1 MANQSQA
8 LAYISLRLIQGT
20 VYLQSRLAINL
31 HPYEHATQLEQ
42 IMENTTKRIHPMM
55 AAAAASVII
64 VSLTG
69 AAAITGLLPTSKSA
83 PEALP
88 LAATSP
94 YNVQQPGTQQPG
106 MQVPNGYIVQNGQL
120 VPASAMQQ
128 QLVPAMVPAM
138 VPANQ
143 LAYAQPVAQQ
153 QPTVIIKEKPV
164 VRVVE
169 KTRVV
174 HAAPKQVRYEEPR
187 YAQQAPAQQPNYVGI
202 GTGAVIGGLIG
213 NQIGGGNG
221 KKLATVAGVI
231 GGGML
236 GNEIANR
243 NR

>member
-1 MANQSQA
+1 
-8 LAYISLRLIQGT
+8 
-20 VYLQSRLAINL
+20 
-31 HPYEHATQLEQ
+31 
-42 IMENTTKRIHPMM
+42 METTTNRIHPMM

-83 PEALP
+83 PEPMP

-94 YNVQQPGTQQPG
+94 YSLQQPG
-106 MQVPNGYIVQNGQL
+106 MQQPGLQVPNGYMVQNGQL
-120 VPASAMQQ
+120 MPVSANQQ

-143 LAYAQPVAQQ
+143 LAYAQPVVQQ
-153 QPTVIIKEKPV
+153 QPTVIVKEKPV

-174 HAAPKQVRYEEPR
+174 HAAPKQVRYEQPR
-187 YAQQAPAQQPNYVGI
+187 YSEPAPAQPNYVGI

-231 GGGML
+231 GGGMI

>member
-1 MANQSQA
+1 MAQ
-8 LAYISLRLIQGT
+8 
-20 VYLQSRLAINL
+20 
-31 HPYEHATQLEQ
+31 
-42 IMENTTKRIHPMM
+42 
-55 AAAAASVII
+55 
-64 VSLTG
+64 
-69 AAAITGLLPTSKSA
+69 
-83 PEALP
+83 
-88 LAATSP
+88 
-94 YNVQQPGTQQPG
+94 
-106 MQVPNGYIVQNGQL
+106 
-120 VPASAMQQ
+120 
-128 QLVPAMVPAM
+128 
-138 VPANQ
+138 
-143 LAYAQPVAQQ
+143 QQ

-174 HAAPKQVRYEEPR
+174 HAAPKPVRYEQPR
-187 YAQQAPAQQPNYVGI
+187 YAEPAPAQPNYVGI

>member
-1 MANQSQA
+1 
-8 LAYISLRLIQGT
+8 
-20 VYLQSRLAINL
+20 
-31 HPYEHATQLEQ
+31 
-42 IMENTTKRIHPMM
+42 MENTTNRIHPMM

-69 AAAITGLLPTSKSA
+69 AAAITGLLPSSKSA
-83 PEALP
+83 PEPMP

-94 YNVQQPGTQQPG
+94 YNLQQPG
-106 MQVPNGYIVQNGQL
+106 MQQPGLQVPNGYMVQNGQL
-120 VPASAMQQ
+120 VPVAANQQ

-153 QPTVIIKEKPV
+153 QQPTVIIKEKPV

-174 HAAPKQVRYEEPR
+174 HAASKPVRYEQPR
-187 YAQQAPAQQPNYVGI
+187 YTEPAPAQPNYVGI

>member
-1 MANQSQA
+1 
-8 LAYISLRLIQGT
+8 
-20 VYLQSRLAINL
+20 
-31 HPYEHATQLEQ
+31 
-42 IMENTTKRIHPMM
+42 MENTTNRIHPMM

-69 AAAITGLLPTSKSA
+69 AAAITGLLPSSKSA
-83 PEALP
+83 PEPMP

-94 YNVQQPGTQQPG
+94 YNLQQPG
-106 MQVPNGYIVQNGQL
+106 MQQPGLQVPNGYMVQNGQL
-120 VPASAMQQ
+120 VPVAANQQ

-153 QPTVIIKEKPV
+153 QQQQQPTVIIKEKPV

-174 HAAPKQVRYEEPR
+174 HAAPKPVRYEQPR
-187 YAQQAPAQQPNYVGI
+187 YAEPAPAQPNYVGI

>member
-1 MANQSQA
+1 ME
-8 LAYISLRLIQGT
+8 T
-20 VYLQSRLAINL
+20 
-31 HPYEHATQLEQ
+31 TQ
-42 IMENTTKRIHPMM
+42 TTNRIHPIM

-83 PEALP
+83 PEPMA
-88 LAATSP
+88 
-94 YNVQQPGTQQPG
+94 N
-106 MQVPNGYIVQNGQL
+106 
-120 VPASAMQQ
+120 QQ
-128 QLVPAMVPAM
+128 QLAAMAAASPYAMQSSVTPAAGVQGQAQVAMPQMAMPAAAQLVATAQPVPV
-138 VPANQ
+138 
-143 LAYAQPVAQQ
+143 AYAQP
-153 QPTVIIKEKPV
+153 QPAPQPAVIVKERIVEKPV
-164 VRVVE
+164 VKVVE

-174 HAAPKQVRYEEPR
+174 HAAPKQTNYEEPR
-187 YAQQAPAQQPNYVGI
+187 YQPAPAPAPAQPNYVGI

-221 KKLATVAGVI
+221 KKLATVAGII

>member
-1 MANQSQA
+1 
-8 LAYISLRLIQGT
+8 
-20 VYLQSRLAINL
+20 
-31 HPYEHATQLEQ
+31 
-42 IMENTTKRIHPMM
+42 MENTTNRIHPMM

-69 AAAITGLLPTSKSA
+69 AAAITGLLPSSKSA
-83 PEALP
+83 PEPMP

-94 YNVQQPGTQQPG
+94 YNVQQPGMQQPG
-106 MQVPNGYIVQNGQL
+106 LQVPNGYMVQNGQL
-120 VPASAMQQ
+120 VPVSANQQ

-153 QPTVIIKEKPV
+153 QQPTVIIKEKPV

-174 HAAPKQVRYEEPR
+174 HAAPKPVHYEQRR
-187 YAQQAPAQQPNYVGI
+187 YAEPAPAQPNYVGI